1 MAISASLDLKA
12 RLAELESD
20 SREAL
25 LAIWREVM
33 KRPVPKRISREMLV
47 RILAWHIQAQAI
59 GGYDASTRRRLKQAA
74 KGRVTPP
81 ASASLKPGAR
91 LVREWNGISHT
102 IDIVEGGAIW
112 RGQRYRSLS
121 AVARAITGARWSGP
135 RFFGLVD
142 RKEADQAG
150 SVS

>member
-12 RLAELESD
+12 RLAELESG

-25 LAIWREVM
+25 LPVWREVM
-33 KRPVPKRISREMLV
+33 KRPIPRRISREMLV

-59 GGYDASTRRRLKQAA
+59 GGYDASTRRRLKHVA

-81 ASASLKPGAR
+81 ASTSLKPGAR

-102 IDIVEGGAIW
+102 VDIVEGGAVW
-112 RGQRYRSLS
+112 QGKRYRSIS

-142 RKEADQAG
+142 RKGEGKAG
-150 SVS
+150 ATP

>member
-1 MAISASLDLKA
+1 MPVAAQSKLEA
-12 RLAELESD
+12 RLAKLETG

-25 LAIWREVM
+25 LPVWREVM
-33 KRPVPKRISREMLV
+33 KRPLPRRISREMLV

-59 GGYDASTRRRLKQAA
+59 GGYDASTRRRLKHAA

-102 IDIVEGGAIW
+102 VDIVEGGAIW
-112 RGQRYRSLS
+112 QGQRYRSLS

-135 RFFGLVD
+135 RFFGLVH
-142 RKEADQAG
+142 RKGDGRAEAIQ
-150 SVS
+150 

>member
-1 MAISASLDLKA
+1 MAISAPLDLEA
-12 RLAELESD
+12 RLAELESG

-25 LAIWREVM
+25 LPIWREVM

-47 RILAWHIQAQAI
+47 RILAWQIQAQAI

-102 IDIVEGGAIW
+102 VDIVEGGAIW
-112 RGQRYRSLS
+112 QGQRYRSLS

-135 RFFGLVD
+135 RFFGLVH
-142 RKEADQAG
+142 RKEDVRAEATQ
-150 SVS
+150 

>member
-1 MAISASLDLKA
+1 MSVAAQSKLEA
-12 RLAELESD
+12 RLAELETG

-25 LAIWREVM
+25 LPVWREVM
-33 KRPVPKRISREMLV
+33 KRPLPRRISREMLV
-47 RILAWHIQAQAI
+47 RILAWYIQAQAI

-81 ASASLKPGAR
+81 ASASLKPGTR
-91 LVREWNGISHT
+91 LIREWNGISHT
-102 IDIVEGGAIW
+102 VDVVEGGAVW

-142 RKEADQAG
+142 RKEAVQTG
-150 SVS
+150 SAL

>member
-12 RLAELESD
+12 RLAELESG

-25 LAIWREVM
+25 LPVWREVM
-33 KRPVPKRISREMLV
+33 KRPVPRRISREMLV
-47 RILAWHIQAQAI
+47 RVLAWHIQAQAI
-59 GGYDASTRRRLKQAA
+59 GGYDTSTRRRLKQAA
-74 KGRVTPP
+74 MGRVTAP

-102 IDIVEGGAIW
+102 VDIVDGGAVW
-112 RGQRYRSLS
+112 QGQRYRSLS

-135 RFFGLVD
+135 RFFGLVH
-142 RKEADQAG
+142 RKGDDKAEVAP
-150 SVS
+150 